1 MLPTKPRFKLK
12 KRVEA
17 LKRRRRVEI
26 FLYKAAECSGVDSF
40 QPFKGKTFKNSL
52 LDSKDLPGGLG

>member
-26 FLYKAAECSGVDSF
+26 FLYKAAECSGTDYF
-40 QPFKGKTFKNSL
+40 QPTKPENLTNSL
-52 LDSKDLPGGLG
+52 SEKKDYPGGLG